1 MRGRN
6 CPFKSPYIPKYPRKI
21 PTVRRGTSSLYRER
35 VVPNRSKG
43 RVIQAVRHRKKKKNF
58 LCVALCRFFTAI
70 HVARCRFFSKSFFF
84 EVKKIICRQNKKK
97 SVDRIKIFLVRNKNF
112 LVDRFFF
119 LDNDDELRKHYYLS
133 ISVAVIFF

>member
-1 MRGRN
+1 MRATAARQN
-6 CPFKSPYIPKYPRKI
+6 QLAVAVRAHAPTKKSA
-21 PTVRRGTSSLYRER
+21 SLA
-35 VVPNRSKG
+35 KG
-43 RVIQAVRHRKKKKNF
+43 RVIQAVWQKKKTF
-58 LCVALCRFFTAI
+58 SVSLCVAFSLLYMSPD
-70 HVARCRFFSKSFFF
+70 VAFLVKVFFF

-119 LDNDDELRKHYYLS
+119 LDDDDELRKHYYLS

>member
-1 MRGRN
+1 VLPSATTVSGTVV
-6 CPFKSPYIPKYPRKI
+6 PY
-21 PTVRRGTSSLYRER
+21 TVRGVLYKLCDTE
-35 VVPNRSKG
+35 
-43 RVIQAVRHRKKKKNF
+43 KKKKTF
-58 LCVALCRFFTAI
+58 SVSLCVAFSLLYMSPD
-70 HVARCRFFSKSFFF
+70 VAFLVKVFFF

-119 LDNDDELRKHYYLS
+119 LDDDDELRKHYYLS